1 MTTRKMATLRDQRL
15 RIDDTCHICGHRG
28 SDVLDHIIPK
38 ARGGTDHP
46 SNLAP
51 AHHNNTCETCGHRC
65 NREKGDRP
73 HAPIIRRSGTLN
85 R

>member
-1 MTTRKMATLRDQRL
+1 MTSKKMAALRDHRL
-15 RIDDTCHICGHRG
+15 RLDDTCHICGHPG
-28 SDVLDHIIPK
+28 SDVLDHILPK

-51 AHHNNTCETCGHRC
+51 AHHNNPCPDCGNKC
-65 NREKGDRP
+65 NRIKGDRP